1 MPTGLSIGRLINADV
16 RFFLKKLE
24 PPTQIVTG
32 EPKVQLLAYT
42 ERPYDISVASA
53 RTCYLPRVM
62 PIGEVDSVKPEIR
75 DMLAK
80 NIYDAGHH
88 TPFQHPTFVF
98 GLENI
103 SRQFTWSFLHSHP
116 FYNSEQSSQRYVV
129 MKEAK
134 VYVPPLE
141 GTHKRTYE
149 NAVLRAWSDYDRLAE
164 LLYEP
169 MEKLMLSLGRV
180 KGHEEKRI
188 KSDAS
193 KKAIETARYV
203 LPVAT
208 FTSMYHTVSGIE
220 LQRYRRME
228 NTGDTPYETRL
239 VIDKMLAEVKRVDP
253 NFFEKIGDGPLPAEE
268 ILESRAPA
276 PTDPD
281 RFAQDFDRGLEGR
294 TSKLV
299 AWTENAEEIVADSV
313 REVLG
318 VNRAALRDDDAI
330 NLVLDPTKNPHLL
343 DTLNTYTHSPLM
355 RALNHPTYTFK
366 KKVSHTADSQD
377 QRHRMVPASRPML
390 VRTHTRKP
398 DYHTPELINKV
409 PGARKVFDDC
419 MKALWEAKNDL
430 VDAGVSTESAIYLLP
445 NAVNVRFTSTGS
457 LLHLMHKWRLRTCF
471 NAQIEIYDA
480 SMDELAQVAQKHPRL
495 TRKIGPPCVI
505 RDGLIDDPKIGPC
518 SEGDHWCGIKVWNN
532 FPNVK
537 RPF

>member
-1 MPTGLSIGRLINADV
+1 V
-16 RFFLKKLE
+16 KKLE

-42 ERPYDISVASA
+42 ANPYDISVASA

-62 PIGEVDSVKPEIR
+62 PVSEVAAVKPEIR

-134 VYVPPLE
+134 VFVPPLE
-141 GTHKRTYE
+141 GRARSVYE
-149 NAVLRAWSDYDRLAE
+149 QAMLRAWSDYDRLAE

-169 MEKLMLSLGRV
+169 MEKLMFSLGRI
-180 KGHEEKRI
+180 KGHEDKRI

-203 LPVAT
+203 IPVAAY
-208 FTSMYHTVSGIE
+208 TSMYHTVSGIE
-220 LQRYRRME
+220 LQRYLRME
-228 NTGDTPYETRL
+228 QTGDAPAETRL
-239 VIDKMLAEVKRVDP
+239 VVRKMVEAVKAVDP
-253 NFFEKIGDGPLPAEE
+253 NFFERIGDGPLPAEQ
-268 ILESRAPA
+268 ILESRAPTA
-276 PTDPD
+276 TDPEQ
-281 RFAQDFDRGLEGR
+281 FARDFDRDLAGK

-318 VNRAALRDDDAI
+318 LGRASLKDEDAI
-330 NLVLDPTKNPHLL
+330 DLVLDPTKNPHLL

-366 KKVSHTADSQD
+366 KKISHTADSQD
-377 QRHRMVPASRPML
+377 QRHRMVPASRPL
-390 VRTHTRKP
+390 LTRTHTRKP
-398 DYHTPELINKV
+398 DYQTPELINKAS
-409 PGARKVFDDC
+409 GAKKVYDES
-419 MKALWEAKNDL
+419 MKALWDAKNELIDL
-430 VDAGVSTESAIYLLP
+430 GVPDEYAVYALP
-445 NAVNVRFTSTGS
+445 NAANVRFTSTGS
-457 LLHLMHKWRLRTCF
+457 LLHLHHKWRLRTCF
-471 NAQIEIYDA
+471 NAQIEIYNA
-480 SMDELAQVAQKHPRL
+480 SMDELLQVREKHPRL
-495 TRKIGPPCVI
+495 TQRLGPPCVI
-505 RDGLIDDPKIGPC
+505 RNGLIDDPKIGPC

-532 FPNVK
+532 FPDVK

>member
-1 MPTGLSIGRLINADV
+1 MNANDRSV
-16 RFFLKKLE
+16 LKKLE
-24 PPTQIVTG
+24 PPTQIITG
-32 EPKVQLLAYT
+32 EPKVQLLAHT

-62 PIGEVDSVKPEIR
+62 AVSEVAAVKPEIR
-75 DMLAK
+75 DGLAK
-80 NIYDAGHH
+80 NIYEAGHH

-134 VYVPPLE
+134 VFVPPLE
-141 GTHKRTYE
+141 PPQKRVYE
-149 NAVLRAWSDYDRLAE
+149 AAVLRAWADYDRLAE

-169 MEKLMLSLGRV
+169 MEKLMLNLGRV
-180 KGHEEKRI
+180 KGHEEKRV

-203 LPVAT
+203 LPIAC

-220 LQRYRRME
+220 LQRYLRME
-228 NTGDTPYETRL
+228 KSGDAPHETQL
-239 VIDKMLAEVKRVDP
+239 VIRKMIDEVKKIDA
-253 NFFEKIGDGPLPAEE
+253 NFFERIGDGPLPAEE
-268 ILESRAPA
+268 ILESRAPT
-276 PTDPD
+276 PMDPEE
-281 RFAQDFDRGLEGR
+281 FARDFDRDLGGR

-299 AWTENAEEIVADSV
+299 AWTENAEGIVADSV

-318 VNRAALRDDDAI
+318 VNRATLSDDDAI
-330 NLVLDPTKNPHLL
+330 DLVLDPTKNPHLL

-390 VRTHTRKP
+390 VRTHTRRP

-409 PGARKVFDDC
+409 PGATKVYDDS
-419 MKALWEAKNDL
+419 MKALWDAKNEL
-430 VDAGVSTESAIYLLP
+430 VDAGVSPEFAVYLLP
-445 NAVNVRFTSTGS
+445 NSVNVRYTSTGS

-480 SMDELAQVAQKHPRL
+480 SMDELAQVATKHPRL
-495 TRKIGPPCVI
+495 TRRMGPPCVI